1 MPEAR
6 VLVIGVGQPAAG
18 DDGVGVA
25 VLDALFATGVPPG
38 VALVRAADPAALVDL
53 LAVDVPVVLVD
64 ALANGTPGDVV
75 DLAPADLAARA
86 TAACSTHGLDVTGA
100 IALADVLH
108 PDERR
113 AVRIVAIGIERPVRH
128 GTVLSPAVAA
138 AVPRAVA
145 RVRAL
150 VGT

>member
-1 MPEAR
+1 
-6 VLVIGVGQPAAG
+6 VLVIGVGQPGAG

-25 VLDALFATGVPPG
+25 VLDALYDAGVPKG
-38 VALVRAADPAALVDL
+38 VALVRAADPTALVDL

-64 ALANGTPGDVV
+64 AVAGGTPGDVM
-75 DLAPADLAARA
+75 DLAPTDLAARA
-86 TAACSTHGLDVTGA
+86 TAACSTHGLDVAGA
-100 IALADVLH
+100 IALADALH

-113 AVRIVAIGIERPVRH
+113 TVRIVGIGIERPVRQ
-128 GTVLSPAVAA
+128 GFALSSAVAA

-150 VGT
+150 VGD